1 MSDSL
6 KEYISNVK
14 SFKNFIDT
22 VVEEI
27 ESGEYN
33 VTIIKKLSEC
43 AEEFFSN
50 IDTHD
55 DHPTFKPKMTP
66 KTFMYDLSDE
76 DDDEDDDI
84 SMPNFLDD
92 PKPKPKDMMI
102 EEFLNNDINSY
113 KYHYLTKPQR
123 DITTFCDSCY
133 TY

>member
-14 SFKNFIDT
+14 SFKTFIDT

-27 ESGEYN
+27 DSGEYN
-33 VTIIKKLSEC
+33 VDIIKKLSEC

-50 IDTHD
+50 IDE
-55 DHPTFKPKMTP
+55 KPKLTP
-66 KTFMYDLSDE
+66 KTFMYDISDEE
-76 DDDEDDDI
+76 DDDEMEDI
-84 SMPNFLDD
+84 GLPNFIDD
-92 PKPKPKDMMI
+92 PKPKPKDKMI

-113 KYHYLTKPQR
+113 KYHYLTKTQR
-123 DITTFCDSCY
+123 NINVFCESCY

>member
-6 KEYISNVK
+6 KEYISNVR

-33 VTIIKKLSEC
+33 VTIIKKISEC

-50 IDTHD
+50 IDTMD
-55 DHPTFKPKMTP
+55 DHPKLTP
-66 KTFMYDLSDE
+66 KSFMYDLSD
-76 DDDEDDDI
+76 DEDEEMDDI
-84 SMPNFLDD
+84 GIPNFLED
-92 PKPKPKDMMI
+92 PKPKPKDKMI

-113 KYHYLTKPQR
+113 KYHYLTKTQR
-123 DITTFCDSCY
+123 DINTFCESCY